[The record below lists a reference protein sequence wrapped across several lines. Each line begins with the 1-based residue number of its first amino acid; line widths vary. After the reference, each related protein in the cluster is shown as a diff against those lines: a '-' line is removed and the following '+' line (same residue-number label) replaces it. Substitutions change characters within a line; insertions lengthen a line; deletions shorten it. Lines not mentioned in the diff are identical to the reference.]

1 MNQLWGS
8 MEQYSTVVWH
18 WPIAVYLFLAGLSAG
33 AAMTSLM
40 VKWIEGN
47 EKAPWDGL
55 IKAGALLAPVT
66 ICVGLF
72 LLIFDLTRPLMFWK
86 LLIHYNFASVMTLG
100 VLGLFSRP

>member
-47 EKAPWDGL
+47 NKCRL
-55 IKAGALLAPVT
+55 IT
-66 ICVGLF
+66 
-72 LLIFDLTRPLMFWK
+72 
-86 LLIHYNFASVMTLG
+86 
-100 VLGLFSRP
+100 